1 MTEEIYNS
9 LLPLKEKWET
19 YKEHHFS
26 PFTNLDYE
34 IVKEAYAKLHG
45 APPRNMS
52 CQACIRELLRMVFL
66 PFENYKPI
74 TQENDKIQ
82 TQRKHRRHTL

>member
-1 MTEEIYNS
+1 MNEELYNK

-34 IVKEAYAKLHG
+34 IVREVYSKLHG
-45 APPRNMS
+45 PPPRNTS

-74 TQENDKIQ
+74 QTNDK
-82 TQRKHRRHTL
+82 TKTLRKRRGHSI

>member
-1 MTEEIYNS
+1 MNEEIHNN

-19 YKEHHFS
+19 YKEHHYS
-26 PFTNLDYE
+26 PFTNMDYE

-45 APPRNMS
+45 PPPRNLS

-66 PFENYKPI
+66 PFENYQPEIK
-74 TQENDKIQ
+74 TNEK
-82 TQRKHRRHTL
+82 TKTFRKRR